1 MGAHF
6 VTLGGGGFSMADD
19 DAATS
24 IDRRL
29 LELTGVADPL
39 VTFVPTASADDADY
53 IGRFRAAFA
62 ALGVR
67 TDVLTLWED
76 ARASVER
83 LSSADV
89 VYVGGGSTLN
99 LLALW
104 RAHGVDAVLADVA
117 ARDDAVLAGVSAG
130 ANCWYEA
137 CSTDSFGPL
146 APLRDGLGLL
156 PGSFCPHFDGEQGR
170 ADSVRAWVREGLL
183 PEGWA
188 ADDGAALHW
197 RDGVIVDHLVERP
210 GAATHRI
217 TAA

>member
-1 MGAHF
+1 
-6 VTLGGGGFSMADD
+6 MAWTRSSP
-19 DAATS
+19 TS
-24 IDRRL
+24 Q
-29 LELTGVADPL
+29 
-39 VTFVPTASADDADY
+39 
-53 IGRFRAAFA
+53 
-62 ALGVR
+62 
-67 TDVLTLWED
+67 
-76 ARASVER
+76 
-83 LSSADV
+83 
-89 VYVGGGSTLN
+89 
-99 LLALW
+99 
-104 RAHGVDAVLADVA
+104 
-117 ARDDAVLAGVSAG
+117 RDDAVLAGVSAG

-156 PGSFCPHFDGEQGR
+156 PGSFCPHFDGEQER

-183 PEGWA
+183 PKGWA